1 MDETGNK
8 AVAIAGRQ
16 GFQTAH
22 EISDN
27 DLVASVLAGDESAFE
42 LLFNRYRVNVG
53 RVAGRFFQRREQV
66 EEIVQESF
74 TKAYF
79 ALKDY
84 TGRNEKS
91 FAAWLMRITANTC
104 YDELRRAKRQP
115 EVTNNDLSEREAAW
129 LESRLMATGSVPE
142 IESVAIKRD
151 LANKLLARLEPEDR
165 LVLTLLNGEELSV
178 KETAEVTGW
187 SVAKVKVRAH
197 RARLSLRKVLRKL
210 L

>member
-1 MDETGNK
+1 MGNK
-8 AVAIAGRQ
+8 AVAVANRQ
-16 GFQTAH
+16 GFQTAR
-22 EISDN
+22 EVSDN
-27 DLVASVLAGDESAFE
+27 ELVASVLAGDESAFE
-42 LLFNRYRVNVG
+42 TLFNRYRVNVG

-84 TGRNEKS
+84 AGRNEKS

-115 EVTNNDLSEREAAW
+115 EITHHDLSESEAAW
-129 LESRLMATGSVPE
+129 LKSRLIAPGSAPE
-142 IESVAIKRD
+142 IESVAIQRD
-151 LANKLLARLEPEDR
+151 LASKLLARLEPEDR

-178 KETAEVTGW
+178 KETADVTGW

-197 RARLSLRKVLRKL
+197 RARQALRKVLHKL